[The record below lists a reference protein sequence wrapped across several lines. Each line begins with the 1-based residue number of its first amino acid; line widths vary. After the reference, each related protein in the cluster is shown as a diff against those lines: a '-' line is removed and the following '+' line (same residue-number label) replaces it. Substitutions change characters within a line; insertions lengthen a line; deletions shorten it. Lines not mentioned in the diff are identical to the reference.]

1 MHLRKSSSINNAV
14 KGQKEGC
21 QIGVFVLNFSIY
33 HIPRAEFV
41 LIGGE
46 SFRGHPGSRKCGRLH
61 VETQNSMFLQL
72 LSYQLSGGAGVVHLG
87 RGTARLSLFPSH
99 RNYRTSEQS

>member
-1 MHLRKSSSINNAV
+1 M

-21 QIGVFVLNFSIY
+21 QIGVFVLNFSIHY
-33 HIPRAEFV
+33 IPRAEFV

-46 SFRGHPGSRKCGRLH
+46 CFRGRAGSRKCGRLH
-61 VETQNSMFLQL
+61 VETQNRMFLQL
-72 LSYQLSGGAGVVHLG
+72 LSYQLSGGEGLVHLG
-87 RGTARLSLFPSH
+87 RGTVRLSVFSGH